1 MYPETKVRPSVI
13 RFSVSAPSF
22 RGGGKRKAVPQSE
35 VNPPGPSVGEDLVH
49 PPDASF
55 STQTDNLAR
64 RKIKALSGKLVKLFS
79 QWMISLLKLLGTLFS
94 QWVSIW
100 LQLVVN

>member
-1 MYPETKVRPSVI
+1 MCPETKVRPSVI
-13 RFSVSAPSF
+13 RFSVSAPSS
-22 RGGGKRKAVPQSE
+22 RGGRKRKAVPQTE
-35 VNPPGPSVGEDLVH
+35 VNPSAKVGPPANVRAPPRVRAPPGPSVGEDLVH

-79 QWMISLLKLLGTLFS
+79 Q
-94 QWVSIW
+94 
-100 LQLVVN
+100 